1 MMASR
6 IHKYKELA
14 GVRWC
19 DEGCG
24 PTAEKES
31 SGGGGSPDPLLC
43 PPSLEG
49 GGNV

>member
-6 IHKYKELA
+6 IYKYKELA

-31 SGGGGSPDPLLC
+31 GGGGSPDPLLC

-49 GGNV
+49 GENV